1 MKTQRYMEQMIPPD
15 LLKQVEALAAAE
27 HRPASEML
35 REAVEAYLH
44 ERRAK
49 ISSSLSGPVKP
60 QSDLQ
65 EVAARILELRKGHI
79 LPEGVTIRDLMTYGR
94 K

>member
-44 ERRAK
+44 
-49 ISSSLSGPVKP
+49 
-60 QSDLQ
+60 
-65 EVAARILELRKGHI
+65 
-79 LPEGVTIRDLMTYGR
+79 
-94 K
+94 